1 MTFLFLSTPERAAVF
16 GDVLRRQFPD
26 LVFATDLET
35 VDAGSVRYILGW
47 QFPDQMAQ
55 RFPNLELVFSIG
67 AGIDQLTNIELPP
80 GAKLVR
86 MVDDGVR
93 SLVRDYVVMA
103 VMSLHRDLPTYLRQ
117 QREHVWAMGE
127 MAWADQRRVGFLG
140 LGDLGRASIEA
151 IRPFGFKINGW
162 SRSAKA
168 IEGVNCYHGADGLDE
183 MLSQTD
189 ILVCL
194 LPLTDETRKIL
205 NADLFARLPRGAK
218 LVHAGRGGHLDQEA
232 LLSALDS
239 GQLGAAFIDVTDPEP
254 LPAGHPMW
262 SHPGIVLTPHIAG
275 YTRAETAA
283 EVTAD
288 NIGRHLASLDPV
300 GLVDMK
306 RGY

>member
-288 NIGRHLASLDPV
+288 NIGRHLAGLDPV